1 MATRGQIGM
10 ALALPLVVLLFLA
23 GYLSQR
29 SATAATPANDLE
41 ALHTGLGVDM
51 ASGTLPEGGAA
62 TTLDEVGPVNET
74 FLTQL
79 DSLRGVVQDAPGD
92 HEASLELAGLLQ
104 DAHLSAEAIEHF
116 ERVLGED
123 PSNRQAWLDLADSYG
138 MQQQWDDVRSAMTRM
153 LATHDGDPSAAYNIG
168 VAYANSGNLDLARE
182 WWTTAKDQQMDGEV
196 SAMAES
202 SLAQITG

>member
-1 MATRGQIGM
+1 MTTRGQIGM

-29 SATAATPANDLE
+29 SAAAVPPANDLE
-41 ALHTGLGVDM
+41 ALHAGLGVDM

-104 DAHLSAEAIEHF
+104 DAHLAAEAIEHF

-153 LATHDGDPSAAYNIG
+153 LTTHDGDPSAAYNIG
-168 VAYANSGNLDLARE
+168 VAYANSGDLDLARE
-182 WWTTAKDQQMDGEV
+182 WWTKAMDQQVDAGV
-196 SAMAES
+196 SELAES